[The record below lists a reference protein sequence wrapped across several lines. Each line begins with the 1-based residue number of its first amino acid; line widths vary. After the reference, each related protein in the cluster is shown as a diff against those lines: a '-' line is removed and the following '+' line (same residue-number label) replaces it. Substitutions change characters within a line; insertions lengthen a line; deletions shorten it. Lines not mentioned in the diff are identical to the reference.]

1 MSGLWMLGL
10 LVAYIHLPWGIL
22 YYARCMAS
30 CSMLVLRMQKYRWE
44 TLLRRLLCYGK
55 LSVGLMP
62 TFREELRGGIPA
74 VQLQGTSFR
83 QMVWRLLLEIP
94 YGHTVSYKAIALE
107 LARRNGLYQM
117 SAQAVG
123 GAVSHNPLI
132 IFIPCHRVIGT
143 DGRLTGYSGGLE
155 RKARLL
161 RLEHRITH
169 GLSSCCQMPL
179 L

>member
-1 MSGLWMLGL
+1 MDAPINSCIYSSPLGD
-10 LVAYIHLPWGIL
+10 I
-22 YYARCMAS
+22 
-30 CSMLVLRMQKYRWE
+30 VLREMH
-44 TLLRRLLCYGK
+44 GK
-55 LSVGLMP
+55 LFNACFADAKIPLGNSSPETPLLWQAVRWLDTYFSGRNP
-62 TFREELRGGIPA
+62 GGIPA

-94 YGHTVSYKAIALE
+94 YGHTVSYKDIALE
-107 LARRNGLYQM
+107 LVRRNGLRQM

-161 RLEHRITH
+161 RLEHSITH
-169 GLSSCCQMPL
+169 CLSSCCQMPL